1 MITELWHSLPEGALK
16 SWVREKVHNR
26 RQGRGARFWRD
37 GAVYVIETAGFTM
50 RTAEPCYE
58 VPQLIDQF
66 EQKHKIGA
74 GEVVF
79 DAGAFGGILT
89 NVFAKQV
96 GPEGR
101 VISFEPDALN
111 RAHVLKNLE
120 LNGGPANVEVLS
132 EGLWD
137 SETEVEFCE
146 RGALGS
152 SAFWDG
158 PGGHKVKIQTTT
170 IDRVAAQRKLT
181 RLDFI
186 KINIEGAEVKALN
199 GAIESIRRFRP
210 HFAICTDHY
219 LDGNLAAGVRTCET
233 VEAFLRQRNYTVET
247 RILATQEWVTYG
259 TPPA

>member
-1 MITELWHSLPEGALK
+1 MIASLWHSLPEGALK
-16 SWVREKVHNR
+16 SWAREKIHNR
-26 RQGRGARFWRD
+26 RQSGGAKFWRE
-37 GAVYVIETAGFTM
+37 GEAYVIQTSGFTM
-50 RTAEPCYE
+50 RAAEPCYE
-58 VPQLIDQF
+58 VPRLLQHF
-66 EQKHKIGA
+66 AKKHTITA
-74 GEVVF
+74 DEVVI

-120 LNGGPANVEVLS
+120 LNGNPENVELLS

-158 PGGHKVKIQTTT
+158 PGGHKVKIRTTT
-170 IDRVAAQRKLT
+170 IDKVVRERNLR

-186 KINIEGAEVKALN
+186 KMNIEGAEVKALN
-199 GAIESIRRFRP
+199 GAVDSIKRFRP
-210 HFAICTDHY
+210 HFAISTDHF

-233 VEAFLRQRNYTVET
+233 VEVFLRKHDYTAET
-247 RILATQEWVTYG
+247 KKHANEWVTYG
-259 TPPA
+259 MP